1 MHMSFEDQ
9 LALPCYSDFD
19 EFSRVVLSYDKT
31 KSLEAVLMLG
41 LRCSNL
47 SQAFALAYRCAL
59 QSLLPQL
66 NQSQWAAM
74 CVTESQGNHPRNI
87 QAHINQDGSV
97 TGEKSFVTMAG
108 LAEQLLVIA
117 KAQGEQKDDS
127 RPVLKAVLVD
137 YQQAGVSVAQM
148 PAMKMLSDIPHG
160 ILTLNNAA
168 CDILTGDGYSDY
180 SKLFRVLEDAHI
192 LMAASS
198 FILNQA
204 YRAGQ
209 VDVVAKALAMVGL
222 LNGIPLVSNP
232 WVHLQLAQGFD
243 QFLQLCEMF
252 EQELPKYNGA
262 VSDAWFVD
270 KKLFS
275 IASGARKTRTE
286 KALHWVAAKS
296 RGEV

>member
-1 MHMSFEDQ
+1 MNIFFENQ
-9 LALPCYSDFD
+9 LALPCYKNFDDF
-19 EFSRVVLSYDKT
+19 SSAVLSHDKT
-31 KSLEAVLMLG
+31 QSIQAVLTLG

-87 QAHINQDGSV
+87 QTHINQDGNVS
-97 TGEKSFVTMAG
+97 GEKSFVSMAG
-108 LAEQLLVIA
+108 LAQQLLVIV
-117 KAQGEQKDDS
+117 KAQDEQKDHA
-127 RPVLKAVLVD
+127 RPVLKAVLID
-137 YQQAGVSVAQM
+137 SQQTGVSVMQM
-148 PAMKMLSDIPHG
+148 PAMKMLADIPHG
-160 ILTLNNAA
+160 TLTLDNAT
-168 CDILTGDGYSDY
+168 CEILTGDGYSDY
-180 SKLFRVLEDAHI
+180 SKVFRVLEDAHI

-209 VDVVAKALAMVGL
+209 VDVVAKALAIVGL
-222 LNGIPLVSNP
+222 LNGILLVSNP

-243 QFLQLCEMF
+243 QFLELCDMF
-252 EQELPKYNGA
+252 EQELPTYSQ
-262 VSDAWFVD
+262 VFSDTWFVD

-275 IASGARKTRTE
+275 IASGARKTRTDH
-286 KALHWVAAKS
+286 ALSWVATKA